1 MFMFMFKCSSFI
13 VHVHKVF
20 MSKSLGPS
28 KYLLFALAE
37 RGRRDNAQRGHGS
50 LKCKLKYL
58 GNFTVL
64 HLSTQY
70 TGVG

>member
-28 KYLLFALAE
+28 KYLLFAPALLLPREGAE
-37 RGRRDNAQRGHGS
+37 TTPNADMEA
-50 LKCKLKYL
+50 
-58 GNFTVL
+58 
-64 HLSTQY
+64 
-70 TGVG
+70 